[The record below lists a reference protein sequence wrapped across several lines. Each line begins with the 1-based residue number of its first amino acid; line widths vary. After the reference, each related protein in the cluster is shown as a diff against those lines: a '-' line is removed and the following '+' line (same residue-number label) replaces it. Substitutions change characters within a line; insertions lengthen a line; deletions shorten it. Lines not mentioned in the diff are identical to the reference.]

1 MYINSAKDSKMRTTR
16 EFIEYLRRAAD
27 DIETMLENGEITDD
41 LVLEPNTYGLGCPF
55 LATYDGFISLNHP
68 ARMTNDEED
77 EYGI

>member
-1 MYINSAKDSKMRTTR
+1 MM
-16 EFIEYLRRAAD
+16 
-27 DIETMLENGEITDD
+27 GEITDD

>member
-1 MYINSAKDSKMRTTR
+1 MRTTR

-27 DIETMLENGEITDD
+27 DIETMLEDGEITDD

-68 ARMTNDEED
+68 ARMTNNEED

>member
-1 MYINSAKDSKMRTTR
+1 MRTTR

-27 DIETMLENGEITDD
+27 DIEMMLEDGEITDE
-41 LVLEPNTYGLGCPF
+41 LVLEPNTYGLGCPY

-68 ARMTNDEED
+68 GKMTD